1 MVSEKALY
9 AIIAAVVL
17 IGGVGIGVGYYHVI
31 TTAPVPVTQKET
43 SLTLVITP
51 NNYFKNATISHR
63 QPAYFVLEPNG
74 TLGSS
79 AKIVLPAHTLI
90 SLTIIDYD
98 SGVATNIGPNGTAN
112 VTSYTNFTGTV
123 GNVGY
128 VYNGTAQYVNGTL
141 SGNSTNNITISHG
154 AGWKVHHMPWNS
166 TFGGW
171 EVTHTFTIL
180 NGTQIMLNVPSWAGD
195 NPNGGGVTHTSFY
208 INQTGTFSWQCFVPC
223 GNELDGWGGAMATP
237 GWMMGVVQ
245 VD

>member
-9 AIIAAVVL
+9 AIIAAIVV
-17 IGGVGIGVGYYHVI
+17 IGGVGVGVVYYHAI
-31 TTAPVPVTQKET
+31 TTAPVSVTPQET

-51 NNYFKNATISHR
+51 NNYFHNATISHR
-63 QPAYFVLEPNG
+63 QPAYYVLEPNG

-98 SGVATNIGPNGTAN
+98 SGVTPYIGSNGTAN
-112 VTSYTNFTGTV
+112 VTAYTNFTGTV

-128 VYNGTAQYVNGTL
+128 IYNGTAQYVNGTL

-154 AGWKVHHMPWNS
+154 NGWMVHHLPWNS
-166 TFGGW
+166 TYGGW

-180 NGTQIMLNVPSWAGD
+180 NGTKTMVNVPSWAGNNND
-195 NPNGGGVTHTSFY
+195 GGAVTHTSFY
-208 INQTGTFSWQCFVPC
+208 LNQTGTFSWQCFVPC

-245 VD
+245 VV